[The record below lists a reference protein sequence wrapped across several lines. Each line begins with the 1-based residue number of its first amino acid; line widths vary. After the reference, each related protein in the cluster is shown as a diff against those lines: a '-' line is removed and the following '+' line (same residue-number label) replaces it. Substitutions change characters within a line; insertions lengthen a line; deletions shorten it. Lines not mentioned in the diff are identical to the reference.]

1 MLLQAADV
9 SFRYRPGTP
18 LVLEGISLEVMPGE
32 VVGLLGPN
40 GSGKTSLLRLL
51 SGVRAPTS
59 GVIRLDGEA
68 LSRLSRRAI
77 AQRVAVVPQGV
88 DLAFDYTAL
97 ELVLM
102 GRHPHLGP
110 FTVEGPA
117 DYAHA
122 RAAMAATGTSA
133 LEDRLFHTLSGG
145 EQQRVIIAAALAQ
158 QPQVLL
164 LDEPTTAL
172 DLGAQLDLAAL
183 LRRLNTE
190 YGVTLVISTH
200 DLHLAASVCHRL
212 VLLRRGRLLDSGP
225 VAEMLTPAHLRAV
238 FDVDATVMPAD
249 ADGAMTIVPLR
260 RKTS

>member
-9 SFRYRPGTP
+9 SFRYRPGAP
-18 LVLEGISLEVMPGE
+18 LVLENISLEVPTGQ

-51 SGVRAPTS
+51 SGVRAPTA
-59 GVIRLDGEA
+59 GVVRLDGA
-68 LSRLSRRAI
+68 DLTGLSRRTV
-77 AQRVAVVPQGV
+77 AQRVAVVPQGLE
-88 DLAFDYTAL
+88 LAFEYTAL
-97 ELVLM
+97 DLVLM

-133 LEDRLFHTLSGG
+133 LEDRLFRTLSGG
-145 EQQRVIIAAALAQ
+145 EQQRVSIAAALAQ

-190 YGVTLVISTH
+190 HGVTLVISTH

-212 VLLRRGRLLDSGP
+212 VLLRHGRLHGSGP

-238 FDVDATVMPAD
+238 FDVDAAVMPLE
-249 ADGAMTIVPLR
+249 ADGTVTVVPIR
-260 RKTS
+260 RHAS

>member
-9 SFRYRPGTP
+9 SLRYRPESP
-18 LVLEGISLEVMPGE
+18 LVLDGVTLDVRPGE

-51 SGVRAPTS
+51 SGVRTPTS
-59 GVIRLDGEA
+59 GRVMLNGAA
-68 LSRLSRRAI
+68 LTSLSRRAV
-77 AQRVAVVPQGV
+77 AQLLAVVPQGIE
-88 DLAFDYTAL
+88 LAFDYTAL
-97 ELVLM
+97 DMVLM

-110 FTVEGPA
+110 FSMEGPD
-117 DYAHA
+117 DYAQA
-122 RAAMAATGTSA
+122 RAAMAATGTAS
-133 LEDRLFHTLSGG
+133 LEDRLFRTLSGG

-183 LRRLNTE
+183 LRRLNTDR
-190 YGVTLVISTH
+190 GVTLVLSTH

-212 VLLRRGRLLDSGP
+212 VLLRHGRIIGSGP
-225 VAEMLTPAHLRAV
+225 VGDMLTPAHLRDV
-238 FDVDATVMPAD
+238 FDVEADVLPAD
-249 ADGAMTIVPLR
+249 ATGAIAIVPIGR
-260 RKTS
+260 HQT

>member
-1 MLLQAADV
+1 MLED
-9 SFRYRPGTP
+9 
-18 LVLEGISLEVMPGE
+18 ISLEVPAGE

-59 GVIRLDGEA
+59 GVVRLDGTDLTG
-68 LSRLSRRAI
+68 LSRQTV
-77 AQRVAVVPQGV
+77 AQRVAVVPQGLE
-88 DLAFDYTAL
+88 LAFEYTAL
-97 ELVLM
+97 DLVLM

-122 RAAMAATGTSA
+122 RAAMAATGTST
-133 LEDRLFHTLSGG
+133 LEDRLFRTLSGG
-145 EQQRVIIAAALAQ
+145 EQQRVSIAAALAQ

-190 YGVTLVISTH
+190 HGVTLVISTH

-212 VLLRRGRLLDSGP
+212 VLLRRGRLHGIGP
-225 VAEMLTPAHLRAV
+225 VSEMLTPAYLRAV
-238 FDVDATVMPAD
+238 FDVDAAVMPLE
-249 ADGAMTIVPLR
+249 ADGTVTVVPIR
-260 RKTS
+260 RHAS

>member
-9 SFRYRPGTP
+9 SFRYRPGSP
-18 LVLEGISLEVMPGE
+18 LVLEAISLEVSAGE

-59 GVIRLDGEA
+59 GVVRFDGA
-68 LSRLSRRAI
+68 DLTGMSRRTV
-77 AQRVAVVPQGV
+77 AQRLAVVPQG
-88 DLAFDYTAL
+88 LELTFEYTARD
-97 ELVLM
+97 LVLM

-117 DYAHA
+117 DYAQA
-122 RAAMAATGTSA
+122 RAAMAATGTLA
-133 LEDRLFHTLSGG
+133 LEDRLFRTLSGG
-145 EQQRVIIAAALAQ
+145 EQQRVSIAAALAQ

-190 YGVTLVISTH
+190 HGVTLVISTH
-200 DLHLAASVCHRL
+200 DLHLAAAVCQRL
-212 VLLRRGRLLDSGP
+212 VLLRRGRLHASGP
-225 VAEMLTPAHLRAV
+225 VGEMLTAAHLQTV
-238 FDVDATVMPAD
+238 FGVDAAVMPPA
-249 ADGAMTIVPLR
+249 ADGIVTVVPIR
-260 RKTS
+260 RHAS

>member
-1 MLLQAADV
+1 VLLQATDV
-9 SFRYRPGTP
+9 SFRYRPGSP
-18 LVLEGISLEVMPGE
+18 LVLEDISLEVPTGQ

-51 SGVRAPTS
+51 SGVRAPTA
-59 GVIRLDGEA
+59 GVVRLDGA
-68 LSRLSRRAI
+68 DLTGLSRRTV
-77 AQRVAVVPQGV
+77 AQRVAVVPQGLE
-88 DLAFDYTAL
+88 LAFEYTAL
-97 ELVLM
+97 DLVLM

-110 FTVEGPA
+110 FAVEGPA

-122 RAAMAATGTSA
+122 RAAMAATGTAA
-133 LEDRLFHTLSGG
+133 LEDRPFRTLSGG
-145 EQQRVIIAAALAQ
+145 EQQRVSIAAALAQ

-190 YGVTLVISTH
+190 HGVTLVISTH

-212 VLLRRGRLLDSGP
+212 VLLRRGRLHSSGP
-225 VAEMLTPAHLRAV
+225 VGEMLTPAHLRAV
-238 FDVDATVMPAD
+238 FDVDAAVMPLE
-249 ADGAMTIVPLR
+249 ADGTVTVVPIR
-260 RKTS
+260 RHAS

>member
-1 MLLQAADV
+1 MLQAADV
-9 SFRYRPGTP
+9 SFRYRPGAP
-18 LVLEGISLEVMPGE
+18 LVLEGISLEVRPGE

-51 SGVRAPTS
+51 SGVRTPTA
-59 GVIRLDGEA
+59 GVVRLDGQVM
-68 LSRLSRRAI
+68 SDLSRRAV
-77 AQRVAVVPQGV
+77 ARKVAVVPQGV

-97 ELVLM
+97 DLVLM
-102 GRHPHLGP
+102 GRHPHLGL

-122 RAAMAATGTSA
+122 RSALAATGTSA
-133 LEDRLFHTLSGG
+133 LEDRLFRTLSGG

-183 LRRLNTE
+183 LLRLNKE
-190 YGVTLVISTH
+190 HGVTLVISTH

-212 VLLRRGRLLDSGP
+212 VLLRQGRIIGSGP
-225 VAEMLTPAHLRAV
+225 VREMLTPGHLRAV
-238 FDVDATVMPAD
+238 FDVDATVLPNDTA
-249 ADGAMTIVPLR
+249 GALTIIPTGR
-260 RKTS
+260 HAS